1 MVAGERNAFVNEAR
15 KQDMIEGARRRKR
28 GELFRKID
36 VQLGLE
42 GVLK

>member
-28 GELFRKID
+28 RDMFRKID

-42 GVLK
+42 ELLK